1 MAPDPGSGAQRS
13 IEEKGRQAFE
23 RFRRGLRSGEWM
35 DFIDILTDDFT
46 FHFPQGKWRGEHRG
60 KEKALEFFRYVT
72 SVFPR
77 GITVTS
83 LDRVLVS
90 GDTVMFEFKD
100 EGEMVLPGAGAGP
113 KPYRN
118 RVAIAFDFRGEQVS
132 GYREYFGSD
141 GSAD

>member
-1 MAPDPGSGAQRS
+1 MAENAGSGASRS
-13 IEEKGRQAFE
+13 TEAKGREVFE
-23 RFRRGLRSGEWM
+23 KFRRGLLAGEWKGFT
-35 DFIDILTDDFT
+35 DLLTDDFT
-46 FHFPQGKWRGEHRG
+46 FCFPQGKWRGEHRG

-83 LDRVLVS
+83 IDHVLVS
-90 GDTVMFEFKD
+90 GDTVMLEFKD
-100 EGEMVLPGAGAGP
+100 EGEMVLQGALP
-113 KPYRN
+113 RPYRN

>member
-1 MAPDPGSGAQRS
+1 MASTTGSGAPRS
-13 IEEKGRQAFE
+13 TEAKGGEAFE
-23 RFRRGLRSGEWM
+23 KFRHGLKTSQWRE
-35 DFIDILTDDFT
+35 FTELLTDDFT
-46 FHFPQGKWRGEHRG
+46 FHFPQGRWRGEHRG
-60 KEKALEFFRYVT
+60 KEKALEFFCYVT
-72 SVFPR
+72 SVFPG

-100 EGEMVLPGAGAGP
+100 EGEMVLQGAGP

-118 RVAIAFDFRGEQVS
+118 RVAIAFDFRGEQIS

-141 GSAD
+141 GSSH

>member
-1 MAPDPGSGAQRS
+1 MAANPGSGAQRS
-13 IEEKGRQAFE
+13 TEAKGRDAFE
-23 RFRRGLRSGEWM
+23 KFRHGLRTGDWETFL
-35 DFIDILTDDFT
+35 DLVTDDFT

-60 KEKALEFFRYVT
+60 KEKARAFFHYVT
-72 SVFPR
+72 SVFPG

-83 LDRVLVS
+83 LDRVLAS

-100 EGEMVLPGAGAGP
+100 EGEMVLPGAGP
-113 KPYRN
+113 RPYRN
-118 RVAIAFDFRGEQVS
+118 RVAIAFDFRGEQIS